1 MTLRL
6 IFPLPIFHFATSR
19 VVESFYFGSYFLLM
33 IGHFPLFQ
41 GVLIF
46 TYIYIFSKF
55 WRGTHHSQ
63 LGDVSMEEM
72 VDQSE
77 VIDTRSGLL
86 VPDPDWDP
94 LGEIFVE
101 NEFNKNPSTPSIR
114 GCPKKNPGNQLNYCF
129 PIISR

>member
-1 MTLRL
+1 
-6 IFPLPIFHFATSR
+6 
-19 VVESFYFGSYFLLM
+19 
-33 IGHFPLFQ
+33 
-41 GVLIF
+41 
-46 TYIYIFSKF
+46 
-55 WRGTHHSQ
+55 
-63 LGDVSMEEM
+63 MEEM